1 MNDKLQRRVRTL
13 VTDGCGSRPNSY
25 SRGGGIKP
33 VSDFPSA
40 YPIVTALGLGE
51 GGAVRVASRPSER
64 KKCKAFFNIVLD
76 ENPTSFVSGRLA
88 TIGIA
93 AFLLQSYRSGE

>member
-1 MNDKLQRRVRTL
+1 MMKERLALESMNDKLLRRVRTL

-51 GGAVRVASRPSER
+51 GGAVRV
-64 KKCKAFFNIVLD
+64 
-76 ENPTSFVSGRLA
+76 SG
-88 TIGIA
+88 
-93 AFLLQSYRSGE
+93 

>member
-40 YPIVTALGLGE
+40 ETIVTALGLGE
-51 GGAVRVASRPSER
+51 GGAVRVASWPSER
-64 KKCKAFFNIVLD
+64 KKCTGPLSI
-76 ENPTSFVSGRLA
+76 SFWMRTLP
-88 TIGIA
+88 
-93 AFLLQSYRSGE
+93 LLSVGD